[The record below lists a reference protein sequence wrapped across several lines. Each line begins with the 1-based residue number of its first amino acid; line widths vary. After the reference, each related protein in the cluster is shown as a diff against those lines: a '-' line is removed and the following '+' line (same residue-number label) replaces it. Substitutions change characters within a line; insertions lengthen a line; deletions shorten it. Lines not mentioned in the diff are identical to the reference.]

1 MECNMRKSTM
11 LFGAVIIVGIL
22 GFVYL
27 MPGNGVKG
35 DEPQAEITVFITD
48 LTTGEQASA
57 LVTVGEPSGLSF
69 VKQKV
74 EFKPLATWEGTQDIQ
89 IYPSHKYAIRAQVTF
104 RYTGTNIGSYTSA
117 RASFDATPSQ
127 TNYVMITQTQFSSMG
142 GQLLTNDLCRLTIPQ
157 SSGLTSPMTL
167 SMTTTDIWVY
177 QATINS
183 ASWKTPSPSTTSW
196 DYLTG
201 LNLAGVTINCKVIVS
216 GTSAQGIPATAEVTA
231 KLYIRTAFLT
241 ETGSISLTVDSM
253 SAGVL

>member
-1 MECNMRKSTM
+1 MRRKWM
-11 LFGAVIIVGIL
+11 LIGAVIIVGIL

-74 EFKPLATWEGTQDIQ
+74 EFKPLAAWSGTQDIQ
-89 IYPSHKYAIRAQVTF
+89 IYPSHKYAVRAQVTF
-104 RYTGTNIGSYTSA
+104 RYTGTNIASYTSA
-117 RASFDATPSQ
+117 RASFDATPSY
-127 TNYVMITQTQFSSMG
+127 TNYVMITQAQYNSMG
-142 GQLLTNDLCRLTIPQ
+142 GQLLTNDMCRLTISQ
-157 SSGLTSPMTL
+157 TSGLTSPMTL

-183 ASWKTPSPSTTSW
+183 ASWKTTSPSTTSW

-201 LNLAGVTINCKVIVS
+201 LHLGGVTINCKVVVL
-216 GTSAQGIPATAEVTA
+216 GTSTQGVPATAEVTA
-231 KLYIRTAFLT
+231 KLYLRTTFLT
-241 ETGSISLTVDSM
+241 EVGSITLSVDSM